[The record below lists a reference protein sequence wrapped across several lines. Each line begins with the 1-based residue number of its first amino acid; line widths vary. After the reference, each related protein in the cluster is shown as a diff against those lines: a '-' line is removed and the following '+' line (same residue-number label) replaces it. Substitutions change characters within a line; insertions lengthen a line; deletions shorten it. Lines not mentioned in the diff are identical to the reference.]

1 MSAYVRIIHLNAIIS
16 PLYHYL
22 HMSTIVITTFGTL
35 GDNLPYI
42 ALGQALKTRGHKI
55 RMVVNEAVQ
64 SYVLKAGLEAVIS
77 GRLRMGSEELRHKAQ
92 LWNHLPSLRGQLPD
106 KTKLLKPNNDRMAAK
121 NCLLEVCNDADML
134 ISCFVEDSLTAEIA
148 KVYDICWVRSCVT
161 PFYQCFSNS
170 EIKRQPYYDSWLNT
184 KNSNRFILASSPHFS
199 QLSPKY
205 SQVHQTGFWFYKD
218 SDWSGKEPSK
228 EIKQFV
234 EQQPK
239 PLVLSYSSQP
249 LENPQEIVE
258 VHVRAAAQLGRRILI
273 HQGWADFNESHLPS
287 DIDRNNVMFAN
298 GFIAHDWLF
307 SRAAAVIT
315 HGGIGT
321 LARALRNGCP
331 VLVEPF
337 AFDQFFNAIQVQKL
351 GVGAA
356 MDSQKLTADRVANV
370 LDKKVLTPDY
380 KKRAVEIA
388 KKINAEQ
395 GLITACDLI
404 KNWLSS

>member
-1 MSAYVRIIHLNAIIS
+1 
-16 PLYHYL
+16 
-22 HMSTIVITTFGTL
+22 MSTIVITTFGTL

-55 RMVVNEAVQ
+55 RMVVNEAVH
-64 SYVLKAGLEAVIS
+64 SYVLKAGLEAVTS
-77 GRLRMGSEELRHKAQ
+77 GRLRMGPEELRRDAQ
-92 LWNHLPSLRGQLPD
+92 LWNQLPSLRQQSPD
-106 KTKLLKPNNDRMAAK
+106 KTKFVKPKNDRMAAK
-121 NCLLEVCNDADML
+121 NRLLEVCNDADML
-134 ISCFVEDSLTAEIA
+134 ISCFVEDSLAGEIA
-148 KVYDICWVRSCVT
+148 DTYSIRWVRSCVT
-161 PFYQCFSNS
+161 PFYQCFSNP
-170 EIKRQPYYDSWLNT
+170 EIKHQSYYHSSWIDNT
-184 KNSNRFILASSPHFS
+184 KSKRFLLAASPHFS
-199 QLSPKY
+199 QLSPEY
-205 SQVHQTGFWFYKD
+205 SQVHQTGFWFYED
-218 SDWSGKEPSK
+218 SDSRGKQPSK
-228 EIKQFV
+228 EIREFV

-258 VHVRAAAQLGRRILI
+258 VHVRAAAKLGRRILI

-321 LARALRNGCP
+321 LARSLRNGCP
-331 VLVEPF
+331 LLVEPF

-380 KKRAVEIA
+380 KKRAIELGE
-388 KKINAEQ
+388 KINAEQ
-395 GLITACDLI
+395 GLITGCYLI
-404 KNWLSS
+404 ESWL